1 MAVATVRIS
10 TEHPDLA
17 PVLGELT
24 DDAAELTAKLS
35 AADDELTG
43 IIATLNERGGN
54 GFHSDGVVLETEVSG
69 QSMIKVLVEDAK
81 GAVTF
86 SAELRPGNF
95 YGDEDHPWQPG
106 RPPMVMSTDAWDV
119 AGEVAVR
126 FKTRVAG
133 RPYTIQEQVYELA
146 EKHFETPADAV
157 EAFAGVCSKL
167 TELALSRD
175 PTLHGWKPEIPAAV
189 GGPPIS

>member
-1 MAVATVRIS
+1 MATVRIS
-10 TEHPDLA
+10 TEQPDLA
-17 PVLGELT
+17 PVLGELG
-24 DDAAELTAKLS
+24 DESAELTAKL
-35 AADDELTG
+35 ATADGKLTG
-43 IIATLNERGGN
+43 IVETLNERGGN
-54 GFHSDGVVLETEVSG
+54 GFHSDGVVLETELSG

-126 FKTRVAG
+126 FKTRVSG

-146 EKHFETPADAV
+146 EKHFETASDAV
-157 EAFAGVCSKL
+157 EAFVGVCSKL
-167 TELALSRD
+167 ADLALSRE
-175 PTLHGWKPEIPAAV
+175 PTLPGWKPEIPAAV
-189 GGPPIS
+189 GGPPIQ